1 MGLNTPGSLH
11 PPTLAITTML
21 KGKTFSVP
29 DGDVILRALGP
40 PSHDF
45 RVHKL
50 VLSLASP
57 VFKDVFSLPQPTSGT
72 SSVAEIEIV
81 EVADPPHA
89 LDIILRLIY
98 PFTPPS
104 FDGNLDTLVECL
116 IVADKYD
123 IKAAKARLRQA
134 LGRSDVADS
143 LRVYAIASRF
153 GFASIVESTSRLILS
168 DVHLPGISELPDDFK
183 FIPATAY
190 HKLVRHHTIYLEAVV
205 EIIEQTPLKSK
216 CSNCP
221 GWKSSAE
228 ELFRLR
234 LANLIIMGTP
244 VEVHACFGA
253 WVKAYGHNADCE
265 GDCVLKFIYLA
276 VSRVDNGFFK
286 PGASPPQK
294 KAVVQKKVTLQKRA

>member
-1 MGLNTPGSLH
+1 
-11 PPTLAITTML
+11 ML
-21 KGKTFSVP
+21 KGKTFNVP

-57 VFKDVFSLPQPTSGT
+57 VFKDMFSIPQPTSGT
-72 SSVAEIEIV
+72 PNVEGVEIV

-89 LDIILRLIY
+89 LDITLRLIY

-104 FDGNLDTLVECL
+104 LDGNLDILVECL

-123 IKAAKARLRQA
+123 IKAAKARLHQA

-153 GFASIVESTSRLILS
+153 GFPSIVEAASRRILS
-168 DVHLPGISELPDDFK
+168 DVHLPGILELPDDFK
-183 FIPATAY
+183 FVPAASY
-190 HKLVRHHTIYLEAVV
+190 HTLVRHHASYLEVVV
-205 EIIEQTPLKSK
+205 EVIKQSPLKSK
-216 CSNCP
+216 CRDCP
-221 GWKSSAE
+221 GWKSSME

-234 LANLIIMGTP
+234 LANLVITGTP
-244 VEVHACFGA
+244 VDVQACFGA
-253 WVKAYGHNADCE
+253 WVKAYGLNADCE
-265 GDCVLKFIYLA
+265 GDCVLKFIYVA
-276 VSRVDNGFFK
+276 ISRVDNGLVK

-294 KAVVQKKVTLQKRA
+294 KAAVQKKVTLQKRA